1 MSRLDTAAKPKLREI
16 GVPVLVDAFDIQDE
30 ALTLGLVFE
39 ERIKL
44 VVDDLIRLGCQLR
57 AAPRSMIAH

>member
-1 MSRLDTAAKPKLREI
+1 MSRLDTEVGREI
-16 GVPVLVDAFDIQDE
+16 GVPSLVDAFDTQDD

-44 VVDDLIRLGCQLR
+44 SVDDPARLGSQLR
-57 AAPRSMIAH
+57 AAPRSTIAH